1 MKRAGKRSAHMY
13 MIKSKFHTI
22 QLKVNNFNSMKIA
35 EDKLKYFGLF
45 AILTIFFFVSCGDD
59 LPVNVESPN
68 ETVLKS
74 IKILNAGEG
83 GNIVIDGVIDE
94 NAKPV
99 WFPRVEP
106 ETDVNAIRFQV
117 ELSDGAKLDKDS
129 YSFDFEEGQDA
140 ATIVIKVVNAPR
152 FREYF
157 VTLRLNVP
165 VFGADFEKPQI
176 YDNTANELGNPL
188 YPTFVSSSTR
198 GSGFDGKHVLIVT
211 RAAGGSHLLDVND
224 LRKNEIK
231 PIPLNLTGVSGG
243 TFPVNLGAQ
252 INGHTYIANLSGGLV
267 SPLKIYHWSNPEQE
281 PQVIA
286 NINKSEIPGA
296 GARHGDNLSVNLDE
310 DGNGHI
316 FFGDNAS
323 TQILRLKVTNYTEIT
338 DPTIIEMQPRLL
350 EPFMNMNRVGTSDNY
365 LLTGHAAPIMVASVE
380 GTIGYKMAN
389 SSIPIRSCDP
399 RVVYFNGER
408 YLLVVTA
415 ARGAGDAVVMY
426 LYNITKGETITEAL
440 EIFESGNM
448 TPIYQYP
455 LLGPVNTSPST
466 QTGWYV
472 TKDNE
477 GNDDT
482 LMLYGASNDAGFVLI
497 EFPKK
502 TLDD

>member
-1 MKRAGKRSAHMY
+1 MY

-94 NAKPV
+94 NAKTV

-224 LRKNEIK
+224 LRK
-231 PIPLNLTGVSGG
+231 
-243 TFPVNLGAQ
+243 
-252 INGHTYIANLSGGLV
+252 
-267 SPLKIYHWSNPEQE
+267 
-281 PQVIA
+281 
-286 NINKSEIPGA
+286 
-296 GARHGDNLSVNLDE
+296 
-310 DGNGHI
+310 
-316 FFGDNAS
+316 
-323 TQILRLKVTNYTEIT
+323 
-338 DPTIIEMQPRLL
+338 
-350 EPFMNMNRVGTSDNY
+350 
-365 LLTGHAAPIMVASVE
+365 
-380 GTIGYKMAN
+380 KM
-389 SSIPIRSCDP
+389 
-399 RVVYFNGER
+399 
-408 YLLVVTA
+408 
-415 ARGAGDAVVMY
+415 
-426 LYNITKGETITEAL
+426 K
-440 EIFESGNM
+440 
-448 TPIYQYP
+448 
-455 LLGPVNTSPST
+455 
-466 QTGWYV
+466 
-472 TKDNE
+472 
-477 GNDDT
+477 
-482 LMLYGASNDAGFVLI
+482 
-497 EFPKK
+497 
-502 TLDD
+502 